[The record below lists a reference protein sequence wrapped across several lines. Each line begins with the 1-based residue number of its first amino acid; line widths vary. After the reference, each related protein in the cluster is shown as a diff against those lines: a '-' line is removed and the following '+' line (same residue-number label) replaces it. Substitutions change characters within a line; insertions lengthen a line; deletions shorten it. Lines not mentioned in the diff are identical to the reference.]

1 MVEVT
6 GFTGLIIAFVASLLV
21 SAFGIYVGGRVITD
35 ASSYV
40 YAFVTAL
47 IGAVVWAVVALLV
60 GSIPLLG
67 VLAPILALIALI
79 WVINWRYPGGWLAA
93 IGIAI
98 VGWLAILAVRFVLGL
113 LGLINFGLM
122 ESMGTVGGMG

>member
-1 MVEVT
+1 MVEIAGVS
-6 GFTGLIIAFVASLLV
+6 GSVIAFVVSLLV

-47 IGAVVWAVVALLV
+47 IGAVVWAAVALFV
-60 GSIPLLG
+60 GAIPLLG
-67 VLAPILALIALI
+67 ILAPILALIALI

-93 IGIAI
+93 IGIALI
-98 VGWLAILAVRFVLGL
+98 GWLAILVVRFVLGL
-113 LGLINFGLM
+113 LGLITFGLFNGV
-122 ESMGTVGGMG
+122 SGV